1 MIAIKSVNGKEPL
14 IEPDVFDVSTFDLY
28 SDSTGRTSE
37 TGEMIA
43 HLIRSDIYK
52 IELTY
57 TGSASQIRAIRDLY
71 SISGKKISLTV
82 EFLDL
87 DTYITKTMYAGDRT
101 QSTLRY
107 TKLGDGRFS
116 LSFSLTEY

>member
-28 SDSTGRTSE
+28 HFTGRTSE

-71 SISGKKISLTV
+71 SISGNKISLEV

-87 DTYITKTMYAGDRT
+87 DKYITKTMYAGDRT